1 MDELEGLDS
10 EEDSETE
17 ESNNQLVSVNDNSN
31 SNSQS
36 CEAKDLNS
44 ENITSEKGVK
54 RTGNSE
60 TDDNEDASPVKK
72 LKVN

>member
-36 CEAKDLNS
+36 CEAKDS

-60 TDDNEDASPVKK
+60 IDDNEDASPVKK